1 MNLYTLI
8 FELLPCNRKV
18 KKIRVGMVAR
28 CSTNLIR
35 SYSLHLG
42 SLNLLMSFKN
52 IVTCYSLKNLL
63 LWHCN
68 LSKGMNRHLVFS
80 TFNSNQLQCWSLG
93 RGHPVVLK
101 YNVKIF

>member
-42 SLNLLMSFKN
+42 SLNLLMSFQN

-80 TFNSNQLQCWSLG
+80 TF
-93 RGHPVVLK
+93 
-101 YNVKIF
+101 